1 VSEDAWIELR
11 TVDIGSPVLE
21 PLGLKISSTP
31 SHQWGLKLTSFV
43 QVGKASV
50 MATVLELESVYCDT
64 EERGGGGERA
74 GSNHTQEEEMEVAV
88 LLQELCSIKEER
100 ADLRYS
106 NRVWCILI
114 SVRSLS

>member
-1 VSEDAWIELR
+1 
-11 TVDIGSPVLE
+11 
-21 PLGLKISSTP
+21 
-31 SHQWGLKLTSFV
+31 
-43 QVGKASV
+43 

-64 EERGGGGERA
+64 EERGGGVGERA

-88 LLQELCSIKEER
+88 LIQELCSIKEER

-106 NRVWCILI
+106 NSQQGVVHIFI